1 MRAFIAV
8 NLPQEIKD
16 ALELAI
22 KNLNKINRGV
32 KITWTR
38 PENLHLTLH
47 FLDEIGDT
55 EAELISAELDKI
67 TAEYRKI
74 IVSLG
79 EIGAFPD
86 VKNPRTI
93 VIGIKGG
100 QILEKIQK
108 KIGFELKRF
117 NFPVDMR
124 PWEAHITLGRV
135 KAGLAK
141 ISVPAPAGEF
151 EVKNIELI
159 KSTLTP
165 NGPIYEV
172 LKNFELQ

>member
-16 ALELAI
+16 VLGLAI
-22 KNLNKINRGV
+22 KNLDKINRGV
-32 KITWTR
+32 KITWTK

-47 FLDEIGDT
+47 FLDEINDA

-67 TAEYRKI
+67 AAEYRKI
-74 IVSLG
+74 GISLG

-86 VKNPRTI
+86 IKNPRTI
-93 VIGIKGG
+93 VVGIRGG

-108 KIGFELKRF
+108 KIGFGLKRF
-117 NFPVDMR
+117 NLPVDMR
-124 PWEAHITLGRV
+124 PWESHITLGRV
-135 KAGLAK
+135 KAGVAK
-141 ISVPAPAGEF
+141 ISVPPPAGEF

-159 KSTLTP
+159 KSTLTS

-172 LKNFELQ
+172 LKSFELQ